1 MSRFCPSRIVAGAWQ
16 AGLVNWAAAAKT
28 AFGLSL
34 ALLVFG
40 SGLRTRLTDVT
51 ALLRRPILLGRSLV
65 AVLILAPA
73 LAIAL
78 VKIFD
83 LHHEVAIALVALS
96 ISPLPPLLP
105 NRGEKAG
112 GRTDYGL
119 GLVLLLALL
128 AVPVIMVSAALLQ
141 VVFGRDYVATPWAI
155 ARLLMLSVLGPLAAG
170 MIVADRSPATAR
182 VLDGPI
188 ERVQRW
194 LLPIAMIAL
203 LISAAPDMWKLI
215 GNRTLL
221 FLAIF
226 AVAGLGVGHML
237 GGPDRR
243 FAAMLAFA
251 TSCRHPATALTL
263 VSANFP
269 STDAHAAVALYGLV
283 TAITGAFY
291 TIWFRRTQTAVP

>member
-1 MSRFCPSRIVAGAWQ
+1 M
-16 AGLVNWAAAAKT
+16 NWVAAAKM

-34 ALLVFG
+34 AVLVFG
-40 SGLRTRLTDVT
+40 SGLRARLTDVT
-51 ALLRRPILLGRSLV
+51 ALLRRPLLLGRSLV
-65 AVLILAPA
+65 AVLVFAPA

-83 LHHEVAIALVALS
+83 LRHEVAIALVALS

-105 NRGEKAG
+105 NRGAKAG
-112 GRTDYGL
+112 GRTGYGL

-128 AVPVIMVSAALLQ
+128 AVPVIMASTAVLQ
-141 VVFGRDYVATPWAI
+141 AVFGRDYVATPWAV
-155 ARLLMLSVLGPLAAG
+155 ARLLTLSILAPLAVG
-170 MIVADRSPATAR
+170 MMLAHRSPSTAQK
-182 VLDGPI
+182 LDGPI
-188 ERVQRW
+188 ERVHRW
-194 LLPIAMIAL
+194 LLPIAMITL

-221 FLAIF
+221 GLAIF
-226 AVAGLGVGHML
+226 AVAGLGVGHLL

-243 FAAMLAFA
+243 IAAMLAFA

-269 STDAHAAVALYGLV
+269 NTDAHAAVALYGLV
-283 TAITGAFY
+283 TAVMGWLY
-291 TIWFRRTQTAVP
+291 TKWFRRTQTAVP